1 MQYNQTDI
9 VVKPESLILPNPEDI
24 DSKYEVD
31 ASDVE
36 LPDDSLAD
44 TDLRDHDFIDNLMY
58 IYYGTR
64 NQNDNEYGYNI
75 IMVGTLI
82 SILGHLTTILVMMKK
97 KYCAKKNADVTFLY
111 IVFSFF
117 ASNVV
122 FLIGIFV
129 STCFRW
135 FLNCKR
141 HLNNNFLFT
150 VSE

>member
-9 VVKPESLILPNPEDI
+9 VVNPESLILPNPEDM
-24 DSKYEVD
+24 DSKYGID
-31 ASDVE
+31 TSNVE

-64 NQNDNEYGYNI
+64 NENENEYGYNI

-82 SILGHLTTILVMMKK
+82 SILGHLTTILVMIRK
-97 KYCAKKNADVTFLY
+97 KYCGKKNVDVTFLY
-111 IVFSFF
+111 IVISFF
-117 ASNVV
+117 TSNVV

-129 STCFRW
+129 STYFR
-135 FLNCKR
+135 
-141 HLNNNFLFT
+141 
-150 VSE
+150 